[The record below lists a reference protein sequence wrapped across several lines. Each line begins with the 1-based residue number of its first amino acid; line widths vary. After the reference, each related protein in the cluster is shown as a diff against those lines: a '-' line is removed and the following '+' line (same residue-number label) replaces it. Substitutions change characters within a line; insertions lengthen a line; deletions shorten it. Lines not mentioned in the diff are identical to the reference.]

1 MRRVAAAALAF
12 VLCPGGGLQHLDA
25 DEAFVNHGV
34 PHPGADQIL
43 WVPTLVQAEAMA
55 RETGKPVFLMGYVA
69 SWDGW

>member
-1 MRRVAAAALAF
+1 MRRTTVLVAALA
-12 VLCPGGGLQHLDA
+12 LYAGGLRLLAA
-25 DEAFVNHGV
+25 DEAFVNSGV

-55 RETGKPVFLMGYVA
+55 RETGKPIFLMGYVA

>member
-1 MRRVAAAALAF
+1 MRGKAGVVALA
-12 VLCPGGGLQHLDA
+12 LCAGGPRLLAA
-25 DEAFVNHGV
+25 DDAFVGPGV

-55 RETGKPVFLMGYVA
+55 RETGKPIFMLGYVA